1 MNAHHF
7 NQLLSERLE
16 TFRHLSET
24 ALYPEVKEWA
34 DDCTDILEQVVRD
47 FQKCSY
53 EEPETDEEA
62 LNKHFYVGNKC
73 YYVGEDMPEFR
84 KVIWTINKV
93 DTESVWVDFLENLP
107 MRFSR
112 KDVIPF

>member
-1 MNAHHF
+1 MNERHF
-7 NQLLSERLE
+7 SQLLSERLE

-34 DDCTDILEQVVRD
+34 DDCIDILEQVVQD
-47 FQKCSY
+47 FQMCSY

-62 LNKHFYVGNKC
+62 LNKHFYIGNKC
-73 YYVGEDMPEFR
+73 YYVGEGTPEFR
-84 KVIWTINKV
+84 KVIWTIIKV
-93 DTESVWVDFLENLP
+93 DAENVWVDFLENLP
-107 MRFSR
+107 LRFGK

>member
-1 MNAHHF
+1 MNEHHF

-16 TFRHLSET
+16 ALRHLSET
-24 ALYPEVKEWA
+24 ALYPEVKERA
-34 DDCTDILEQVVRD
+34 DDCIDVLEQVVRD

-53 EEPETDEEA
+53 EDPEPDVEVT
-62 LNKHFYVGNKC
+62 NKHVYVGNKC
-73 YYVGEDMPEFR
+73 YYVGEEMPELR

-107 MRFSR
+107 IRFNR
-112 KDVIPF
+112 KDVVPF

>member
-16 TFRHLSET
+16 TFRNLSET
-24 ALYPEVKEWA
+24 TLYPEVKERA
-34 DDCTDILEQVVRD
+34 DGCIDVLEQIVRD

-53 EEPETDEEA
+53 EDPETSEEA
-62 LNKHFYVGNKC
+62 MNKHFYAGNKC
-73 YYVGEDMPEFR
+73 YYVGEEMPELR
-84 KVIWTINKV
+84 KVIWTIIKV

-107 MRFSR
+107 IRFNR
-112 KDVIPF
+112 KDVVPF

>member
-16 TFRHLSET
+16 TFRNLSET
-24 ALYPEVKEWA
+24 TLYPEVTERA
-34 DDCTDILEQVVRD
+34 DGCIDVLEQVVRD

-53 EEPETDEEA
+53 EDPETSEEA
-62 LNKHFYVGNKC
+62 MNKHFYVGNKC
-73 YYVGEDMPEFR
+73 YYVGESMPELR
-84 KVIWTINKV
+84 KVIWTIIKV

-107 MRFSR
+107 IRFNR
-112 KDVIPF
+112 KDVVPF